1 MRWIVWMI
9 LMAFSV
15 SISAQD
21 FEDFISRQMGT
32 YPQSRL
38 LDIYKSCFQDYM
50 GAEHLVS
57 NRESVKAYLDD
68 ELSTVTLDNLLPWD
82 YEPCG
87 INGNYYRVS
96 LRLVKDGVITEDQ
109 LIDTFVRSATDCK
122 RPAVEQWRDEW
133 QRMMSK
139 IDQMN
144 LSLPFY
150 QEDKLFIDSIL
161 AAGKYAISH
170 SPEYRDA
177 YHPHYRIV
185 RRDIFENEIMP
196 VINKNKMMEMKAEDD
211 IGAHK

>member
-1 MRWIVWMI
+1 MRRIVWMI

-21 FEDFISRQMGT
+21 FEDFIGRQMGT
-32 YPQSRL
+32 YPKSWL
-38 LDIYKSCFQDYM
+38 FDIYKSCFQDYM

-57 NRESVKAYLDD
+57 DRESVKAYLDE

-96 LRLVKDGVITEDQ
+96 LRLIKEGVITEDQ
-109 LIDTFVRSATDCK
+109 LIDAFVRSATECE
-122 RPAVEQWRDEW
+122 RPSVEQWRDEW

-177 YHPHYRIV
+177 YRPHYRIV

-196 VINKNKMMEMKAEDD
+196 AINKRKMMERKTEDD